1 MRYDSVVVG
10 SDGSPTALRAVD
22 AAAEAARANGVRLI
36 VVCAYHPVSPSEQAL
51 VSTGVDGEDG
61 KHRVTAKK
69 TAKGALDRSV
79 ERARAIAPDTTGE
92 LVKDDAVEALLRIVD
107 RNSLLVVGSR
117 GLNRWSRRIL
127 GSVPSDLVV
136 RVPCDIVI
144 VRTTDDSRL

>member
-1 MRYDSVVVG
+1 MRYSTVVVG

-51 VSTGVDGEDG
+51 VSTDTGGEDG

-69 TAKGALDRSV
+69 TAKDALDRSI

-92 LVKDDAVEALLRIVD
+92 LVKDDACARRTPPGCDAPISAGPRTFPSPRSLR
-107 RNSLLVVGSR
+107 RS
-117 GLNRWSRRIL
+117 
-127 GSVPSDLVV
+127 P
-136 RVPCDIVI
+136 
-144 VRTTDDSRL
+144 